1 MTSKVVSYKEL
12 FAEFISAS
20 DLFESK
26 IVEQLHEEIGSDL
39 MALKLK
45 LSASNLTE
53 KIKGEVDENINGL
66 LLKIKNLSNQF
77 YPVALDELG
86 LLAALR
92 SCVRR
97 FNRFTNITVQLVEK
111 FEPCL
116 EMPLEGQRQLY
127 YIIEEL
133 LIKIIED
140 SDQNSIFIT
149 VDESFGLVTVIIHD
163 SQHICQTIL
172 SNEGFLSDLG
182 IQKMHSRLN
191 KMAATIVCEQIN
203 KAPKIK
209 IIARNEESEG

>member
-1 MTSKVVSYKEL
+1 MTSKVVSYKDL

-45 LSASNLTE
+45 LSASNL
-53 KIKGEVDENINGL
+53 KDNVKGEFDESINGL
-66 LLKIKNLSNQF
+66 LIKIKNLTNQF

-86 LLAALR
+86 LLAGLR

-97 FNRFTNITVQLVEK
+97 FNRFTNVSVELIEK
-111 FEPCL
+111 FEPRLCL
-116 EMPLEGQRQLY
+116 PLEGQRQLY

-133 LIKIIED
+133 LIKIIDNSSE
-140 SDQNSIFIT
+140 NSIFVT
-149 VDESFGLVTVIIHD
+149 VDESFGLLTIVVHD
-163 SQHICQTIL
+163 SQRVCQTIL
-172 SNEGFLSDLG
+172 SNENFLSDLG

-203 KAPKIK
+203 NEPKIK
-209 IIARNEESEG
+209 IIARNEEGEG